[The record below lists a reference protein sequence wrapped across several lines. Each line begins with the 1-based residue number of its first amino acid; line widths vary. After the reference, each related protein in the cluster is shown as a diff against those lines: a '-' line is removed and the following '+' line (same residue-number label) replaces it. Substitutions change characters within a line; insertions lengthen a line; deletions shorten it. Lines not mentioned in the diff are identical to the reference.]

1 MIASLLFLLF
11 TLLVQC
17 SAKQDACPPWSIPD
31 TSSNTGCSCGG
42 RFFPGEIQ
50 CSSKQTLLHFGFCM
64 TYNNVTETTEYAKCP
79 YAAEYPTVDHV
90 YIKLPQNVSLLND
103 FMCGP
108 LNREGTLCGKCKP
121 EYGTAL
127 YSYTLQCERCWNH
140 GYGWALYFAIELLPI
155 TLLYLLVMVFHIRA
169 TCSALSA
176 LVFMSQVVVYTVRLH
191 TPLHMYIENE
201 VKGYSYT
208 VIQVLLTL
216 CGIWS
221 LDFFRSV
228 VPPFC
233 VSSSLK
239 NIHALALE
247 YLVAFYPI
255 CLIAITY
262 TCIKLHN
269 KNFWPLVWLWKPFH
283 RHIVHIRRRC
293 TWDSTAS
300 IINAFATFLLLS
312 YSKILFV
319 SFTLLYWVNI
329 HYLNGKKRC
338 VLYYDQT
345 VDCRSKGY
353 LLFAAL
359 AICVLMIFIISPV
372 LLLILYPTR
381 LCRKCIMHCGSR
393 RWNALRTFVEA
404 FQGEYKDGTNG
415 TCDLRM
421 FSALFFIL
429 RIWALLLYLQHHY
442 WTSWPL
448 LWTQIVLGVITSC
461 LITITR
467 PYKEKYRNIVD
478 CLILT
483 VLVLLFLVFIP
494 VLHFQQTNV
503 KNFIISIVLVGLPH
517 AVLLSYICYKLA
529 EKAGLVCY
537 LKTKYHVLKQL
548 ITAVRHASH
557 QAHAEE
563 GPENDPFPDRL
574 QNPEKYVPYAQEH
587 TTTEP
592 MQSTESAREPR
603 RPNHVCKYGSI
614 N

>member
-1 MIASLLFLLF
+1 MIARLLFVLF
-11 TLLVQC
+11 ALLVQC
-17 SAKQDACPPWSIPD
+17 PAKQDVCPPWSIPD
-31 TSSNTGCSCGG
+31 NSSNTGCSCGIA
-42 RFFPGEIQ
+42 FYEEIK
-50 CSSKQTLLHFGFCM
+50 CSSKHTLLYFGFCM
-64 TYNNVTETTEYAKCP
+64 TYENVTDTTEYAKCP
-79 YAAEYPTVDHV
+79 YVAEYPTADHV

-108 LNREGTLCGKCKP
+108 LNREGTLCGRCKP
-121 EYGTAL
+121 EYGPAV

-155 TLLYLLVMVFHIRA
+155 TVLYLLVMVFHIRA

-176 LVFMSQVVVYTVRLH
+176 LVFMSQIVVYTVRLH

-201 VKGYSYT
+201 VKGFPYT

-239 NIHALALE
+239 NIHALSLE
-247 YLVAFYPI
+247 YLAAFYPI

-269 KNFWPLVWLWKPFH
+269 NNFRPLVWLWKPFH
-283 RHIVHIRRRC
+283 RHVANIRRRC
-293 TWDSTAS
+293 MWDSRAS

-319 SFTLLYWVNI
+319 SFTLLYTVDI
-329 HYLNGKKRC
+329 RYLNGEKKC
-338 VLYYDQT
+338 ILYYDQT
-345 VDCRSKGY
+345 VDCHSQERFI
-353 LLFAAL
+353 FATL
-359 AICVLMIFIISPV
+359 AVCVLIVFIISPV

-381 LCRKCIMHCGSR
+381 FFRRCIMCCGFRS
-393 RWNALRTFVEA
+393 WSALRTFVEV

-421 FSALFFIL
+421 FSALFFSL
-429 RIWALLLYLQHHY
+429 RLLALVSYLHHHYRTQFPLLL
-442 WTSWPL
+442 
-448 LWTQIVLGVITSC
+448 TQVVVGVIVSC
-461 LITITR
+461 IITTTR
-467 PYKEKYRNIVD
+467 PYKENYRNIVD
-478 CLILT
+478 SLMLTMMVLLIL
-483 VLVLLFLVFIP
+483 VFNTILYFRCP
-494 VLHFQQTNV
+494 NMN
-503 KNFIISIVLVGLPH
+503 KIIIAMLLVGLPH
-517 AVLLSYICYKLA
+517 AVLLFYICYKLA
-529 EKAGLVCY
+529 EKAGLIFY

-548 ITAVRHASH
+548 IATVRHALH
-557 QAHAEE
+557 QVDIEE
-563 GPENDPFPDRL
+563 GPDNDPFPDRL
-574 QNPEKYVPYAQEH
+574 LNPEEYGPDAQEH
-587 TTTEP
+587 TNSECT
-592 MQSTESAREPR
+592 QSTESTREPR
-603 RPNHVCKYGSI
+603 RLTLVYTYGSI

>member
-1 MIASLLFLLF
+1 
-11 TLLVQC
+11 
-17 SAKQDACPPWSIPD
+17 
-31 TSSNTGCSCGG
+31 
-42 RFFPGEIQ
+42 
-50 CSSKQTLLHFGFCM
+50 M
-64 TYNNVTETTEYAKCP
+64 TYNTENGTTEYARCP
-79 YAAEYPTVDHV
+79 YVAEYTTAHRLYM

-108 LNREGTLCGKCKP
+108 LNRESTLCGKCKP

-140 GYGWALYFAIELLPI
+140 GYGWILYFAIELLPI

-201 VKGYSYT
+201 VKGNLYT
-208 VIQVLLTL
+208 VTQVLLTL

-239 NIHALALE
+239 NIHTLALE

-255 CLIAITY
+255 CLIAVTY

-269 KNFWPLVWLWKPFH
+269 NNFRPLVWLWKPFH
-283 RHIVHIRRRC
+283 QHVVHIRRRC
-293 TWDSTAS
+293 TLDPRSS
-300 IINAFATFLLLS
+300 IINTFATFLLLS

-319 SFTLLYWVNI
+319 SFTLLYSVII
-329 HYLNGKKRC
+329 HYLDGKKKC

-345 VDCRSKGY
+345 VDCHSEERFI
-353 LLFAAL
+353 FAAL

-381 LCRKCIMHCGSR
+381 LFRRCIMHCGSR

-415 TCDLRM
+415 TFDLRM

-467 PYKEKYRNIVD
+467 PYKENYRNIVD

-483 VLVLLFLVFIP
+483 VLVLLFLIFIP
-494 VLHFQQTNV
+494 ALHFQHTNV
-503 KNFIISIVLVGLPH
+503 KNFIIAMVLVGLPH

-548 ITAVRHASH
+548 ITTVRHASH

-592 MQSTESAREPR
+592 MQSTESTREPR